1 MSNNIINKTLRIG
14 LLKCDTFIPEVRNKF
29 GDIDVQFRN
38 LLNQNTIGAKV
49 DLNVFEIASENRF
62 PDKEDIKSNHYN
74 GFIITGSRSSVND
87 DNEWTN
93 TLKDYIRFFSVNNI
107 KTVGICFG
115 HQAIA
120 TALGGQVDMND
131 KGWMVSDHSFKIKDN
146 INNNNSNNNSSYS
159 KVYQLLSPTKDN
171 TIHIICS
178 NKQIVSKIPQ
188 GFEIIGSSDICPNHS
203 MIKDNQF
210 LSFQGHPEY
219 TPNLIKTI
227 IQTRRGLIP
236 DDVIDDGIVRADN
249 SKIDQSTF
257 ANTIINFLM

>member
-1 MSNNIINKTLRIG
+1 MSKIVDKTLRIG

-38 LLNQNTIGAKV
+38 LLNQNTINANV

-62 PDKEDIKSNHYN
+62 PDKKDITSNHYN

-93 TLKDYIRFFSVNNI
+93 TLKDYIRFFSNNNI

-120 TALGGQVDMND
+120 TALGGEVTMND
-131 KGWMVSDHSFKIKDN
+131 KGWMVSDHSFKIKDSLQ
-146 INNNNSNNNSSYS
+146 SNNNYS
-159 KVYQLLSPTKDN
+159 KIHKSLSPKDDS
-171 TIHIICS
+171 TINIICS

-188 GFEIIGSSDICPNHS
+188 GFEIIGGSDICPNHS

-236 DDVIDDGIVRADN
+236 DDVIEDGIKRADN
-249 SKIDQSTF
+249 SKIDQSTY
-257 ANTIINFLM
+257 ANTILNFFLNKDV